1 MSTMNYKWSQ
11 CGPLLVYLV
20 LNAIPYIL
28 SLLLSV
34 LSLSKAPGI
43 GISSF
48 ITVSIIFI
56 LTSLLLNFL
65 CKKRLHGVAWF
76 VVLLPFVF
84 GILGMII
91 LGVVMGAGAASI
103 GSAFNK
109 TVKAQKT
116 EPSGEFGSPG
126 MPHAM
131 TTQSY
136 RAQTAVDVAAQG
148 SSSPPLTT

>member
-56 LTSLLLNFL
+56 LTSLFLNFL

-103 GSAFNK
+103 GSLASIRSAFNK
-109 TVKAQKT
+109 TAKAQKT
-116 EPSGEFGSPG
+116 TTATQETPIE
-126 MPHAM
+126 
-131 TTQSY
+131 TQSY

>member
-1 MSTMNYKWSQ
+1 MSSMNYKWSQ

-28 SLLLSV
+28 SLILSL
-34 LSLSKAPGI
+34 LSLSSAPGT

-76 VVLLPFVF
+76 VVLLPFVL

-103 GSAFNK
+103 GSGFNK
-109 TVKAQKT
+109 TAKAQKT
-116 EPSGEFGSPG
+116 RTATNETPIE
-126 MPHAM
+126 
-131 TTQSY
+131 TQSTMVG
-136 RAQTAVDVAAQG
+136 AMNGAMNGAIME
-148 SSSPPLTT
+148 PL